1 VKSARV
7 ALFDFDG
14 TLSLIRSGW
23 EEVMIPMM
31 VEILLSLNTGETA
44 EQLRAAVEDS
54 VWRLTGKETIYQM
67 IALADQIEKRG
78 GKPLD
83 ALDYKREYLRRLEL
97 HIQQRVQNLREGTIA
112 PDALLVPGSRAL
124 LESLR
129 QRQVR
134 LFLASGTDDEDVKA
148 EARML
153 DIERYF
159 DGRIYGAL
167 DDMSF
172 SKAKLVREILNSA
185 ICRPEELIGFGDGYV
200 EIEEVKR
207 AGGFAIG
214 MATDEPE
221 CLRIDEWKRD
231 RLLAAGADR
240 IIPNFLDRELAAL

>member
-1 VKSARV
+1 
-7 ALFDFDG
+7 
-14 TLSLIRSGW
+14 
-23 EEVMIPMM
+23 MIPMM

-97 HIQQRVQNLREGTIA
+97 HIQQRVQNLREGTIS

-231 RLLAAGADR
+231 RLLAAGADK